1 MTVSLVMAVTMP
13 RIRLRADAPPMA
25 PTAAG
30 CASSWA
36 TAASWAPSTVR
47 RPASSVAAVE
57 AAGVDHAPDGV
68 VGDAEQGGSLG
79 DTQMRHE

>member
-1 MTVSLVMAVTMP
+1 MRKGPHCSSTLAMTVSLVMAVTIP

-36 TAASWAPSTVR
+36 TAAS
-47 RPASSVAAVE
+47 
-57 AAGVDHAPDGV
+57 
-68 VGDAEQGGSLG
+68 
-79 DTQMRHE
+79 